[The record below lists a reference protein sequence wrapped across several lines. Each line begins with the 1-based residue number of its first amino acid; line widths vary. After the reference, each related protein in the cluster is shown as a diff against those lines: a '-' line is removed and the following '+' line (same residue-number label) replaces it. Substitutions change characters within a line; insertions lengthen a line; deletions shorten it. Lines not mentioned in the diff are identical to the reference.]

1 MDDAGGQKFYVIGNL
16 LHDFSDESAVTLS
29 GARLTAKPATT
40 FAEIG
45 LGGSMQL
52 GEGKSIYGEASYR
65 SALNGG
71 GSDGA
76 SVTVGF
82 KMEW

>member
-1 MDDAGGQKFYVIGNL
+1 MIPMRK
-16 LHDFSDESAVTLS
+16 LHDFSDESTVTLS
-29 GARLTAKPATT
+29 GATLTAKPAST

-45 LGGSMQL
+45 LGGSIQL
-52 GEGKSIYGEASYR
+52 DEGKSIFGEASYR

-76 SVTVGF
+76 SVSVGF